1 MAKTEI
7 DPKNSLL
14 TLEPLHHKAIHH
26 QPSAMK
32 LSKKT
37 LDGNM
42 ETLLLAVLSEGPS
55 YGYQLV
61 QDLNARAPGLLKT
74 GEGTIYPVLHR
85 LQERDLI
92 QSAWRAG
99 ETGRQRR
106 YYRLTVKGKKA
117 LSENRL
123 QWAALQKVMGTVLGH
138 RPAPESFQPTSA

>member
-1 MAKTEI
+1 
-7 DPKNSLL
+7 
-14 TLEPLHHKAIHH
+14 
-26 QPSAMK
+26 MK

-61 QDLNARAPGLLKT
+61 QDLNAKAPGVLKT

-85 LQERDLI
+85 LQERELI
-92 QSAWRAG
+92 QSAWRTG

-106 YYRLTVKGKKA
+106 YYRITPKGKKA
-117 LSENRL
+117 LSADRL
-123 QWAALQKVMGTVLGH
+123 QWAALTSVMQIVLGG
-138 RPAPESFQPTSA
+138 RTAPQTNFFSTCLGTTL

>member
-1 MAKTEI
+1 
-7 DPKNSLL
+7 
-14 TLEPLHHKAIHH
+14 
-26 QPSAMK
+26 MK

-42 ETLLLAVLSEGPS
+42 ETMLLAVLSEGPS
-55 YGYQLV
+55 YGYQMV
-61 QDLNARAPGLLKT
+61 QDLNAKASGILKT

-85 LQERDLI
+85 LEERELI

-106 YYRLTVKGKKA
+106 YYRITPKGKKA

-123 QWAALQKVMGTVLGH
+123 QWAALQKVMRAMLGDG
-138 RPAPESFQPTSA
+138 ATPESFQPNTRLGLNL

>member
-1 MAKTEI
+1 
-7 DPKNSLL
+7 
-14 TLEPLHHKAIHH
+14 
-26 QPSAMK
+26 MK

-61 QDLNARAPGLLKT
+61 QDLNATAPGLLKT

-85 LQERDLI
+85 LEGRQLI

-99 ETGRQRR
+99 ENGRQRR
-106 YYRLTVKGKKA
+106 YYRITPRGKKS
-117 LSENRL
+117 LSQNRIQFAGL
-123 QWAALQKVMGTVLGH
+123 TKVMHLILGENPPIH
-138 RPAPESFQPTSA
+138 SGAAP